1 MKYYISV
8 LRHGCFRS
16 TPLGSRTEAKRFLV
30 IELVHF
36 YEGLEKGTLLDIF
49 CLIIHSFYSIY
60 I

>member
-16 TPLGSRTEAKRFLV
+16 TPLGSRTEDKRFLV

-49 CLIIHSFYSIY
+49 CLIIQFVL
-60 I
+60 